1 MVNLT
6 PTCTME
12 NYEHQLNPC
21 QILKDSLELDE
32 TPLITRYFIDGGSKS
47 GSEFSR
53 INLLKLD
60 ENGQELWQ
68 GYLDEQGFHKYPLD
82 KVKK

>member
-1 MVNLT
+1 
-6 PTCTME
+6 ME
-12 NYEHQLNPC
+12 EYEHPISPC

-60 ENGQELWQ
+60 SEGNELWQ
-68 GYLDEQGFHKYPLD
+68 GYLDETGFHKYSD
-82 KVKK
+82 EGTET

>member
-1 MVNLT
+1 MG
-6 PTCTME
+6 
-12 NYEHQLNPC
+12 NYEHPINPC

-32 TPLITRYFIDGGSKS
+32 TPLVTRYFIDGGSKS

-68 GYLDEQGFHKYPLD
+68 GFLDDSGFHLYSENKS
-82 KVKK
+82 

>member
-1 MVNLT
+1 
-6 PTCTME
+6 ME
-12 NYEHQLNPC
+12 GYEHPISLC
-21 QILKDSLELDE
+21 QILKDSLELDGE
-32 TPLITRYFIDGGSKS
+32 SLITRYFIDGGSKS

-68 GYLDEQGFHKYPLD
+68 GYLDETGFHLYFENKS
-82 KVKK
+82 

>member
-1 MVNLT
+1 MLIYTQILKEKLLSQVILQL
-6 PTCTME
+6 CTME
-12 NYEHQLNPC
+12 EYEHPISPC

-53 INLLKLD
+53 INFIEVGL
-60 ENGQELWQ
+60 
-68 GYLDEQGFHKYPLD
+68 
-82 KVKK
+82 

>member
-12 NYEHQLNPC
+12 GYEHPINPC
-21 QILKDSLELDE
+21 QILKDSLELDGK
-32 TPLITRYFIDGGSKS
+32 PLVTRYFIDGGSNS

-60 ENGQELWQ
+60 ENGNELRQ
-68 GYLDEQGFHKYPLD
+68 GYLNETGFHLYSEN
-82 KVKK
+82 